1 MKRILYPIQQI
12 TLNERGLV
20 ALFGVDFV
28 SMFYQKNDQEIGVI
42 LPNTACFVY
51 GFCLIYCYK

>member
-12 TLNERGLV
+12 TLNEKGLV

-28 SMFYQKNDQEIGVI
+28 SMFLSAKRPRNRYYFTKYWLIFLCI
-42 LPNTACFVY
+42 LFV
-51 GFCLIYCYK
+51 LLL